1 MNHRQRLA
9 LVIPGGAHTYSRGS
23 DQFPSNAPDILVR
36 GEGAWVWDANGRK
49 YLDYGMSLRA
59 VTLGYANPRVTEAAC
74 DAARQGNNLT
84 RPSLLELEAA
94 EMLVGMIDSADMVKF
109 AKNGS
114 NVTTAAVKVA
124 RSFTRR
130 NLVCVPRQHPFF
142 SFDDWFIGTTP
153 MSRGIPR
160 EHDAHTRLFDYG
172 RIETLEKI
180 FSEHP
185 GEVAAVMLEPATSH
199 TWPCPPSCPSGIS
212 WENPCYLCPENGRN
226 FLHSVQ
232 ALCHRHGALL
242 ILDEMITGFRWHP
255 GGAQRF
261 FGLQPDLS
269 TFGKAMANGFSVAA
283 LAGRREVMAVGA
295 IEPEGGERT
304 FLLSST
310 HGAEMCGLAAFL
322 ETARI
327 YKEENVCRH
336 LWKYG
341 AQLREVLTEEAEK
354 AGVKAYVRLVGPDI
368 ALALETLD
376 SEGESSRG
384 FLTLFAQEM
393 VRHGVLMPWVA
404 ISTAHGEKE
413 LSLTRKAFRGALQT
427 YQKALREGLC
437 GLLEGPE
444 IRPVFRAKN

>member
-1 MNHRQRLA
+1 MNHRQRLEA
-9 LVIPGGAHTYSRGS
+9 VIPGGAHTYSRGS
-23 DQFPSNAPDILVR
+23 DQFPSNAPDLLVR
-36 GEGAWVWDANGRK
+36 GEGAWVWDAAGRK

-59 VTLGYANPRVTEAAC
+59 VTLGYAHPSVTEAVC
-74 DAARQGNNLT
+74 NAARQGNNLT

-94 EMLVGMIDSADMVKF
+94 ETLVEMIEAAEMVKF

-124 RSFTRR
+124 RSFTGRE
-130 NLVCVPRQHPFF
+130 LVCVPRQHPFF

-160 EHDAHTRLFDYG
+160 EHFAHTRAFDYG

-180 FSEHP
+180 FLEHP

-199 TWPCPPSCPSGIS
+199 TWPCPPACPNEAS
-212 WENPCYLCPENGRN
+212 WANPCHRCPENRKN

-232 ALCHRHGALL
+232 ALCRRHGALL

-295 IEPEGGERT
+295 IELEGGERT

-310 HGAEMCGLAAFL
+310 HGAGMCGLAAFL

-327 YKEENVCRH
+327 YREEDVCGH

-341 AQLREVLTEEAEK
+341 AQLRQVLKEEAGKVGLESY
-354 AGVKAYVRLVGPDI
+354 VKLVGPDI

-376 SEGESSRG
+376 SEKKPSRG

-393 VRHGVLMPWVA
+393 VRNGVLMPWVA
-404 ISTAHGEKE
+404 ISTAHGAKE
-413 LSLTRKAFRGALQT
+413 LSLTRQAFRGALQT
-427 YQKALREGLC
+427 YQRALLEGLH
-437 GLLEGPE
+437 GFLEGPE